1 MRLLGLFAILATI
14 LAVFLGRAIAG
25 RMGAF
30 GFVILCHKT
39 FPAFSLVV
47 LEVDR
52 KTQNSRGS
60 RREMGRAKEPVAKQL
75 CAVYRLTSPPLVYRV
90 ESDAPLHRR

>member
-1 MRLLGLFAILATI
+1 MVGEGSTRTSGLTAWVLAIATNFHHVRLLGLFAILATVF
-14 LAVFLGRAIAG
+14 AVFLGRAIAG

-52 KTQNSRGS
+52 KTHNSRGS
-60 RREMGRAKEPVAKQL
+60 RREMGR
-75 CAVYRLTSPPLVYRV
+75 
-90 ESDAPLHRR
+90 D